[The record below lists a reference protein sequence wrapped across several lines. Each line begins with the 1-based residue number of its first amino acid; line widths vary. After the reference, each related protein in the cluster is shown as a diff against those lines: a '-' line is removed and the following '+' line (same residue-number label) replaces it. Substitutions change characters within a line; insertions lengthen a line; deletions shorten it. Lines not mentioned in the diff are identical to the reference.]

1 MDSIRF
7 SMEDNGIFV
16 TQDGSHSIQSAQYGV
31 SYHSKYGAV
40 QESQHVF
47 LSAGLY
53 PKMLEL
59 PEVRVLE
66 TGLGTGL
73 NALLTRL
80 EADKRRLP
88 VHYTA
93 LEAYP
98 ITAEQARQ
106 LNYPEQLALTDPA
119 AFLALHELPWEAPHQ
134 LSNYFTFTKQQQP
147 FEAMDFEPT
156 FDLVYFDAFAPT
168 AQPELWETAVLQ
180 RVYNAMAPGAI
191 FVTYCAKGAVKR
203 ALKGLGLEVESLKGP
218 PGKREMTRARKPN

>member
-1 MDSIRF
+1 
-7 SMEDNGIFV
+7 MEDNGIFV

-40 QESQHVF
+40 QESEHVF

-59 PEVRVLE
+59 SEVRVLE

-80 EADKRRLP
+80 EAEKRQFP
-88 VHYTA
+88 IHYTA

-98 ITAEQARQ
+98 ISVEQAKQ
-106 LNYPEQLALTDPA
+106 LNYPQQLKLAEPSV
-119 AFLALHELPWEAPHQ
+119 FMALHELPWGVPHT
-134 LSNYFTFTKQQQP
+134 LSDHFTFTKQQQK
-147 FEAMDFEPT
+147 FEDMAFEGV
-156 FDLVYFDAFAPT
+156 FDVVFFDAFAPT
-168 AQPELWETAVLQ
+168 AQPELWETEVLE
-180 RVYNAMAPGAI
+180 RVYKAMAPGAL

-203 ALKGLGLEVESLKGP
+203 ALKSLGLEVESLKGP
-218 PGKREMTRARKPN
+218 PGKREMTRARKPYA

>member
-1 MDSIRF
+1 
-7 SMEDNGIFV
+7 MEENGIFV

-47 LSAGLY
+47 LSAGLH
-53 PKMLEL
+53 PKMLEQA
-59 PEVRVLE
+59 EVQVLE

-80 EADKRRLP
+80 EADRRQLP
-88 VHYTA
+88 VYYTA

-98 ITAEQARQ
+98 ITTEQARS
-106 LNYPEQLALTDPA
+106 LNYPEQLQLADA
-119 AFLALHELPWEAPHQ
+119 SAFLRLHELPWETPHR
-134 LSNYFTFTKQQQP
+134 LSDYFTFTKQQIQ
-147 FEAMDFEPT
+147 FENMAFDQA

-168 AQPELWETAVLQ
+168 AQPELWEMVVLE
-180 RVYNAMAPGAI
+180 RVYKAMAPGAL

-203 ALKGLGLEVESLKGP
+203 ALKNLGLEVESLKGP
-218 PGKREMTRARKPN
+218 PGKREMTRARKPA